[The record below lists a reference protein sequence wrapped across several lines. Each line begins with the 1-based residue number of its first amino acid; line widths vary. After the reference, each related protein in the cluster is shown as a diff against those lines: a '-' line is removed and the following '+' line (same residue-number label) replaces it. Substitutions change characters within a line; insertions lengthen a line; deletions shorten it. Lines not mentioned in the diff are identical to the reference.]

1 MTIYNMNVKK
11 IGKIR
16 IPPSY
21 QVFFDLQRYKKCP
34 ECRKGKL
41 SFDEDNR
48 TFHITCTTPSCS
60 NNMSIPIPIY
70 YTFDELYEEKKKS
83 YVESMNTIL
92 REKFDLLFE
101 YKKSTT
107 IEPIKQD
114 FLKRRAE
121 FQEIQQRHQERI
133 ESTEKAKSELLEQ
146 KADMIKKIKEQ
157 APVKTEE
164 LNAILN
170 EIHSLNY
177 IKIGHASI
185 PTPSFE
191 KDILVY

>member
-1 MTIYNMNVKK
+1 MNVKK
-11 IGKIR
+11 IGTIR

-21 QVFFDLQRYKKCP
+21 QLFFDLQRYKKCP

-48 TFHITCTTPSCS
+48 TFHITCSTPSCP

-70 YTFDELYEEKKKS
+70 YTFEELYEEKKKG
-83 YVESMNTIL
+83 YVASMNTIL
-92 REKFDLLFE
+92 REKFDLLFD

-107 IEPIKQD
+107 IEPMKQD
-114 FLKRRAE
+114 FLKKRAE
-121 FQEIQQRHQERI
+121 FQDIQHRHQGRI

-146 KADMIKKIKEQ
+146 KKEMIQKIKEQ

-170 EIHSLNY
+170 ELHTLQY
-177 IKIGHASI
+177 MKIGHESI
-185 PTPSFE
+185 PMPSFE